1 MGRKYTLRATD
12 IAQSHVMWYS
22 ANDMSPLPNVTIE
35 FIPDLEHGGFTAHI
49 PDIPAYGEG
58 ETKEEAVADLKVG
71 VQAFIEENGMESTLA
86 RLNSP
91 TELQEVNFGE
101 LVRHG

>member
-1 MGRKYTLRATD
+1 
-12 IAQSHVMWYS
+12 
-22 ANDMSPLPNVTIE
+22 MSPLPNVTIE
-35 FIPDLEHGGFTAHI
+35 FVPDEVSGLTAHI

-58 ETKEEAVADLKVG
+58 ETKEEAIADLKVG
-71 VQAFIEENGMESTLA
+71 VQAFIEENGMEATLA

-101 LVRHG
+101 LVTHD